1 MFYEQY
7 SGEQLSLDKFLL
19 WLLQLANWVIGWRR
33 TFKLNRGEC
42 GENAILAV
50 TRRNKIYHVI
60 TLYQVNVQVLCYYK
74 YHWLPITQYFLI
86 E

>member
-50 TRRNKIYHVI
+50 TLTPRNKIYQINKSWH
-60 TLYQVNVQVLCYYK
+60 
-74 YHWLPITQYFLI
+74 LI
-86 E
+86 